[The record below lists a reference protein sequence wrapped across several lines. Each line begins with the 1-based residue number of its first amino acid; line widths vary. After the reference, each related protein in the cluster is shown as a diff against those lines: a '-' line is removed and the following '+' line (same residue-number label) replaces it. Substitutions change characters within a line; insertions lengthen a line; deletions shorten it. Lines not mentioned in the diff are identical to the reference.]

1 MNFGS
6 FLVLLKL
13 AMDSGF
19 TVSPKTNGPT
29 TPTVGPPPNGNG
41 IESSCYRTDGKL
53 TFACYRKY
61 VDPAASGNDYQD
73 YLTGN

>member
-29 TPTVGPPPNGNG
+29 TPTVEYTEIRPKCAPGH
-41 IESSCYRTDGKL
+41 YAYK
-53 TFACYRKY
+53 
-61 VDPAASGNDYQD
+61 DP
-73 YLTGN
+73 LTGLWSCVPIPPGR

>member
-29 TPTVGPPPNGNG
+29 TPTVDDTFGVKPTCGPGFYASFNT
-41 IESSCYRTDGKL
+41 STDSWECVRIPGG
-53 TFACYRKY
+53 R
-61 VDPAASGNDYQD
+61 
-73 YLTGN
+73 

>member
-19 TVSPKTNGPT
+19 TVSPKTETT
-29 TPTVGPPPNGNG
+29 TPTPDNPQNVPIKPLCGPGHYAYKDPLSGLWSCVPIPPG
-41 IESSCYRTDGKL
+41 R
-53 TFACYRKY
+53 
-61 VDPAASGNDYQD
+61 
-73 YLTGN
+73 